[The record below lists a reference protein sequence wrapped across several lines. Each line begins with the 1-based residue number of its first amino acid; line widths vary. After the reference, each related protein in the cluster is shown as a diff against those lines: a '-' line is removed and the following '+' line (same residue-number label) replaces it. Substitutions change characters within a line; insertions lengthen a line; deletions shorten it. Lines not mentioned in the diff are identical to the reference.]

1 MPTRFRVTSP
11 ERRAVSTSHDVTQL
25 LAAWG
30 GGDQEAMGE
39 LAKILDQE
47 LHRLASRHLAAERRG
62 HILQTTALV
71 NEAYVKLINWKIVRW
86 QNRAQFF
93 AMASRI
99 MRHILVDYARAQ
111 NRQRRGGG
119 PIQVGLS
126 EAGDVPHQGGSA
138 ALDEALREL
147 ESFAPRQ
154 GRIVELRFFGGL
166 SLEETAEVL
175 QVSVGTVRR
184 DWSLARAW
192 LYRELSRNK
201 R

>member
-1 MPTRFRVTSP
+1 VASP
-11 ERRAVSTSHDVTQL
+11 EGRLIGTPPDITRL
-25 LAAWG
+25 LIAWG
-30 GGDQEAMGE
+30 GGDQAAMGQ
-39 LAKILDQE
+39 LAAVLDKE

-71 NEAYVKLINWKIVRW
+71 NEAYLRLIDWKKVRW
-86 QNRAQFF
+86 ENRAQFF

-111 NRQRRGGG
+111 NRQRRGGSAL
-119 PIQVGLS
+119 QVGLS
-126 EAGDVPHQGGSA
+126 AAMDVPQQESADLA
-138 ALDEALREL
+138 ALDEALRAL
-147 ESFAPRQ
+147 ESLAPRQ
-154 GRIVELRFFGGL
+154 GRIVELRYFGGL
-166 SLEETAEVL
+166 SLEETAEAL

-192 LYRELSRNK
+192 LYRELSREK